1 MHAKERIG
9 HLLSALIVAQAPD
22 TEGIL
27 HEDVT
32 LRVWRWDGLISTR
45 GCARVAEWFRAER
58 AGWPDARLEVFAPL
72 AEDDRAAVEFRIQ
85 ATEDGRYIEHNRTL
99 WARFLDGQA
108 HVLDLYCGEP
118 VVSARRA
125 DYIAP
130 ATLTES
136 EVAAFLQASTGVF
149 DPRAYVSP
157 NWQHHRSL
165 RQSIG
170 GSGDA
175 HPGSNSVFQVRWS
188 ADEADRRIEE
198 VIAHHRDQNIGF
210 QWFVGP
216 FDTPPDLA
224 ERLVHHG
231 LMFAGAEERMAR
243 VGLDALDDIPENS
256 RVTVELVDGSDPAA
270 LTAIV
275 EIVGTC
281 FRLTPEQVHDL
292 CADWADRL
300 KNPDLRKTEYRYL
313 ARLAGEPVAMGTLLL
328 RNGRA
333 YLGGAATLPAYR
345 GQHLYSTLLKQRL
358 IAARA
363 LGYHIATIDA
373 GPMSR
378 PIVAKYGFK
387 NYGTMQV
394 FGWMP
399 VMDPEVI
406 RSLVT
411 EE

>member
-1 MHAKERIG
+1 MSIEQV
-9 HLLSALIVAQAPD
+9 LSQLYGEDASNTPD
-22 TEGIL
+22 RL

-45 GCARVAEWFRAER
+45 GRGRVAEWFRAER

-85 ATEDGRYIEHNRTL
+85 ATEGGRYIEHNRTL
-99 WARFLDGQA
+99 WVRFVDGQA

-130 ATLTES
+130 ATLTGS
-136 EVAAFLQASTGVF
+136 EVAAFLEASTGVF
-149 DPRAYVSP
+149 DPREYIGP

-170 GSGDA
+170 GSGEA
-175 HPGSNSVFQVRWS
+175 HPASNVILQVRWS

-198 VIAHHRDQNIGF
+198 VIAHHRDRNIGF

-216 FDTPPDLA
+216 FDTPPDLV
-224 ERLVHHG
+224 EHLVHHG
-231 LMFAGAEERMAR
+231 LMLAGAEERMAR
-243 VGLDALDDIPENS
+243 FGLGELDDIPENP
-256 RVTVELVDGSDPAA
+256 RVAVELVDGSDAAA

-292 CADWADRL
+292 RADWAERL
-300 KNPDLRKTEYRYL
+300 KSPELRKTELRHL

-345 GQHLYSTLLKQRL
+345 GQHIYSTLLKRRL
-358 IAARA
+358 ITARA

-378 PIVAKYGFK
+378 PIVARYGFK
-387 NYGTMQV
+387 SYGTMQV
-394 FGWMP
+394 FGWMA

>member
-1 MHAKERIG
+1 MLIERA
-9 HLLSALIVAQAPD
+9 LSQLYGEHVPNTPD
-22 TEGIL
+22 LL

-32 LRVWRWDGLISTR
+32 LRVWRWDGLITTR
-45 GCARVAEWFRAER
+45 GRDRVAGWFRDEW
-58 AGWPDARLEVFAPL
+58 AGWTDATLEVFAPL
-72 AEDDRAAVEFRIQ
+72 AESDRAAVEFRIQ
-85 ATEDGRYIEHNRTL
+85 ATEGRRYIEHNRTL
-99 WARFLDGQA
+99 WVRFIDGQA
-108 HVLDLYCGEP
+108 YVMDLYCGEP

-136 EVAAFLQASTGVF
+136 EVAAFLEASTGVF

-170 GSGDA
+170 GSGDP

-198 VIAHHRDQNIGF
+198 VIAHHRDRNVGF

-224 ERLVHHG
+224 ERLVRHG

-243 VGLDALDDIPENS
+243 VGLDALDVIPENP
-256 RVTVELVDGSDPAA
+256 RVTVELVDGSDSAA
-270 LTAIV
+270 LSAIV
-275 EIVGTC
+275 GIVGTC

-292 CADWADRL
+292 RVDWAERL
-300 KNPDLRKTEYRYL
+300 KNPDLRKTEFRYL

-328 RNGRA
+328 RNGRV

-358 IAARA
+358 RAARA

-378 PIVAKYGFK
+378 PIVARYGFK
-387 NYGTMQV
+387 SYGTMRV

>member
-1 MHAKERIG
+1 MHARERIG
-9 HLLSALIVAQAPD
+9 HLLAALTAAQPAD
-22 TEGIL
+22 LAGLL

-45 GCARVAEWFRAER
+45 GRARVAEWFRAER
-58 AGWPDARLEVFAPL
+58 AGWPDATLEAFAPL
-72 AEDDRAAVEFRIQ
+72 AENDRAAVEFRIQ
-85 ATEDGRYIEHNRTL
+85 ATEGRRYIEHNRTL
-99 WARFLDGQA
+99 WVRFVDGQA
-108 HVLDLYCGEP
+108 HVLDLYCAAP

-136 EVAAFLQASTGVF
+136 EVAAFLEASTGVF

-165 RQSIG
+165 RHSIG
-170 GSGDA
+170 GSGEA
-175 HPGSNSVFQVRWS
+175 HPGSNAIFQVHWT
-188 ADEADRRIEE
+188 AEEADQRIAE
-198 VIAHHRDQNIGF
+198 VIAYHRDRNIGF

-216 FDTPPDLA
+216 FDTPADLG
-224 ERLVHHG
+224 ERLVRHG

-243 VGLDALDDIPENS
+243 VGLDGLDDIPENA
-256 RVTVELVDGSDPAA
+256 RVTLELVDGSDEAA
-270 LTAIV
+270 LTAVV

-281 FRLTPEQVHDL
+281 FRLTPEQMRDL
-292 CADWADRL
+292 RVDWAERL
-300 KNPDLRKTEYRYL
+300 KNAELRRTEFRYL
-313 ARLAGEPVAMGTLLL
+313 ARLDGVPVAMGTLLL

-345 GQHLYSTLLKQRL
+345 GRHIYSTLLKRRL
-358 IAARA
+358 MAARA

-378 PIVAKYGFK
+378 PVVAKYGFK
-387 NYGTMQV
+387 SYGTMQV

-399 VMDPEVI
+399 VMDPEI
-406 RSLVT
+406 IKSLVT
-411 EE
+411 DE